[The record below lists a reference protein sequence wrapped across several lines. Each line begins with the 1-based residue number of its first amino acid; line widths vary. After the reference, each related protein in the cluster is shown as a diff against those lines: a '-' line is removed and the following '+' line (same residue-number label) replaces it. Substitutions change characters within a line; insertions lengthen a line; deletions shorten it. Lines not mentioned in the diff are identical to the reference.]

1 MKCLDDP
8 RRFSINVLLMLALL
22 VSAAVGA
29 FAQGEGIPLVYDKEN
44 TGSSFAAPVF
54 QDEAHLPII
63 RPLPDPFVFF
73 SDGRRD
79 TSFGSWEE
87 RRNEIKAAME
97 YYELGPKPDCADCT
111 IAATWVPYVGTA
123 TTNNRGTLTIN
134 VTRAVN
140 GSPVTITM
148 ATRCYI
154 PQGTP
159 PPGGYPANIPMAG
172 SAGASNLGMGSLGA
186 ASFAGLTMASCDFPH
201 NTATTYGGPRRTD
214 NFYKLYPELCA
225 GMAAASNCNAANG
238 FPDGSNSGQ
247 YAAWSWG
254 VSRIIDGMK
263 IATQQETN
271 PLPINMSKLMVT
283 GCSYAGKMAMY
294 AGAFDERIA
303 LTVAQENGGGGAP
316 AWRTSTQVEAE
327 NVVENLDHTDTNWF
341 ASKMWKFWGNDVYK
355 LPHDHHE
362 LMAMVAPRAMLE
374 TGNTD
379 YFWLGNQANTI
390 SSRATQKIFETL
402 GIGDRFGFYIDGA
415 HGHCSMPA
423 TQAPTVNA
431 WIKKYLFDDTTQN
444 TNTHVTPYTN
454 IDTDRWT
461 SWWGTNNPVFPND
474 WNPGNGTVVL
484 STPGPQLPINV
495 GDTLF
500 AGYDISMPGTHAANT
515 VTVPVGTQPTS
526 TFFGPYQQWQGASVQ
541 ADVSCP
547 DGTSHTITVMMPEQS
562 YAIPANDNAW
572 YPGDGLDYQNSL
584 ANASASAC
592 NGGVVT
598 NVVFTALGKQ
608 STRGSGN
615 SATPG
620 FVNADPAE
628 PLLVR
633 YHYNVGSPDA
643 AGAAWSL
650 PTTVNPTRIQ
660 IVVTA
665 KLTKN
670 TNGTYAAALTVK
682 NNGTGTAQT
691 VRYTLGSLGG
701 IAPSSLPSPGD
712 LLPGA
717 IKASTM
723 TFPATAGSSGTAT
736 VLRVGGTYV
745 GGSFATSVR
754 VVLP

>member
-1 MKCLDDP
+1 MKCLDHSKA
-8 RRFSINVLLMLALL
+8 SIILLTLVFILA
-22 VSAAVGA
+22 AACTA
-29 FAQGEGIPLVYDKEN
+29 FAQVSNPAIPLVYDQEN
-44 TGSSFAAPVF
+44 TGASFAAPSF
-54 QDEAHLPII
+54 ADKAHLPII

-73 SDGRRD
+73 VDGRRD
-79 TSFGSWEE
+79 TTFGSWEQ

-97 YYELGPKPDCADCT
+97 NFELGPKPDCADCT
-111 IAATWVPYVGTA
+111 ITA
-123 TTNNRGTLTIN
+123 TYVPATAPTRGTLTIN
-134 VTRAVN
+134 VTRTVN

-148 ATRCYI
+148 ATRCYV
-154 PQGTP
+154 PTGTP
-159 PPGGYPANIPMAG
+159 PAGGYPADIPMAG
-172 SAGASNLGMGSLGA
+172 SAGSSGLGMGSLGA

-225 GMAAASNCNAANG
+225 GAAAASNCNAANG
-238 FPDGSNSGQ
+238 FPDGPNSGQ

-263 IATQQETN
+263 IATQQATD
-271 PLPINMSKLMVT
+271 PLPVNMSKLMVT

-303 LTVAQENGGGGAP
+303 LSVAQENGGGGAP

-341 ASKMWKFWGNDVYK
+341 ASKMWKYWGNDVYK

-362 LMAMVAPRAMLE
+362 LQAMVAPRAMLE

-379 YFWLGNQANTI
+379 YFWLSNQSNTI
-390 SSRATQKIFETL
+390 SSRATQKIYETL
-402 GIGDRFGFYIDGA
+402 GIGDRYGFYIDGA

-431 WIKKYLFDDTTQN
+431 WIKKYLFDDNTQN

-474 WNPGNGTVVL
+474 WNPSNGTVVL
-484 STPGPQLPINV
+484 STPGPQLTINA
-495 GDTLF
+495 GETLF
-500 AGYDISMPGTHAANT
+500 AGYEVSMPGTHAANT

-526 TFFGPYQQWQGASVQ
+526 TFFGPYPQWQGASVQ

-547 DGTSHTITVMMPEQS
+547 DGTSNTMTVMMPEQS
-562 YAIPANDNAW
+562 YAISANDNAW
-572 YPGDGLDYQNSL
+572 YPGDGLNYQNSL
-584 ANASASAC
+584 ANASAAAC

-620 FVNADPAE
+620 FVTADLLD

-633 YHYNVGSPDA
+633 YHYAVSPDG
-643 AGAAWSL
+643 AGATWSS
-650 PTTVNPTRIQ
+650 PTTINSTRIQ
-660 IVVTA
+660 IIVTA

-682 NNGTGTAQT
+682 NNGSGTAQSIKF
-691 VRYTLGSLGG
+691 TLGSLGG

-712 LLPGA
+712 LLPGS
-717 IKASTM
+717 IKAASM

-736 VLRVGGTYV
+736 VLKVGGTYT
-745 GGSFATSVR
+745 GGAFTTSIR

>member
-1 MKCLDDP
+1 MKCLDHP
-8 RRFSINVLLMLALL
+8 RTILLVLALF
-22 VSAAVGA
+22 VTATAVGA
-29 FAQGEGIPLVYDKEN
+29 FAQGSGIPLVYDQEN

-54 QDEAHLPII
+54 PDKAHLPII

-73 SDGRRD
+73 VDGRRD
-79 TSFGSWEE
+79 TSFASWEQ
-87 RRNEIKAAME
+87 RRNEIKSAME
-97 YYELGPKPDCADCT
+97 QFELGPKPDCSDCT
-111 IAATWVPYVGTA
+111 ITATWVPA
-123 TTNNRGTLTIN
+123 TSTQKRGLLTVT
-134 VTRAVN
+134 VTRSVN
-140 GSPVTITM
+140 GSPVTITIP
-148 ATRCYI
+148 TTCYV
-154 PQGTP
+154 PSGVGNGP
-159 PPGGYPANIPMAG
+159 FPANIPMVSTSTNQNPTTAF
-172 SAGASNLGMGSLGA
+172 GMGSLGA
-186 ASFAGLTMASCDFPH
+186 ASFTGVTMASCDFPH
-201 NTATTYGGPRRTD
+201 NAVSTYGGPRRTD

-225 GMAAASNCNAANG
+225 GMAAASNCNAAGG

-254 VSRIIDGMK
+254 VSRIIDGIK
-263 IATQQETN
+263 LAAQQPTN
-271 PLPINMSKLMVT
+271 PLPIDPHKLMVT

-294 AGAFDERIA
+294 AGAFDERVA

-362 LMAMVAPRAMLE
+362 LMAMVAPRALLE

-379 YFWLGNQANTI
+379 YFWLSNQSNTI
-390 SSRATQKIFETL
+390 SSRATQKVYETL

-431 WIKKYLFDDTTQN
+431 WIKKYLFDDATQN
-444 TNTHVTPYTN
+444 TDTHVTPYTK

-461 SWWGTNNPVFPND
+461 SWWGTNNPAFPTD

-484 STPGPQLPINV
+484 STPGPQLTINA
-495 GDTLF
+495 GETLF
-500 AGYDISMPGTHAANT
+500 AGYEISMPGTHTPSN

-547 DGTSHTITVMMPEQS
+547 DGTSNTMTVMMPEQS
-562 YAIPANDNAW
+562 YAIAANDNAW
-572 YPGDGLDYQNSL
+572 YPGEGLNYQNSL
-584 ANASASAC
+584 ANTSASAC

-598 NVVFTALGKQ
+598 NVVFTSLGKQ

-620 FVNADPAE
+620 FVTADLID

-633 YHYNVGSPDA
+633 YHYAVSPDG
-643 AGAAWSL
+643 AGATWSS
-650 PTTVNPTRIQ
+650 PTTVIPTKIQ
-660 IVVTA
+660 IAVSVS
-665 KLTKN
+665 LTKN

-682 NNGTGTAQT
+682 NNGTGTAQGIKLT
-691 VRYTLGSLGG
+691 AATLNAVNPTNST
-701 IAPSSLPSPGD
+701 LPSPGD

-717 IKASTM
+717 IKAASL
-723 TFPATAGSSGTAT
+723 TFPATVGSSGTPGA
-736 VLRVGGTYV
+736 LKINGTYN
-745 GGSFATSVR
+745 GGSFATGIR